1 MMHKDDTYMSKQSR
15 LGVLNNICATLDEVT
30 NMRVE
35 EVSDLVYSVTE
46 GRARNRMEAAA
57 NRERLNM
64 TRWSLIA
71 VSTGNAFISDKLGAF
86 KATAD
91 GELMRLLEIE
101 VSLVN
106 NPNAAE
112 LIATLEENYGLA
124 GDVFMQYVIGHLP
137 EVIKMI
143 DKMKERII
151 KDTGAHRKER
161 FWVGTVAADMVG
173 GIIAQKLG
181 LHDYNMKAVY
191 NWAIGYFSNMR
202 ETAES
207 HVVDTAHIMGEFLNE
222 NISAYLITDKLKI
235 NPITGTHVMKAV
247 LNRVTARYENDNR
260 MLYVS
265 KKDFKDYCVKRQMSI
280 ENAIKECGSDY
291 SYKGVVKKRM
301 ASGTGVTSPA
311 VEVYSF
317 LAAADLLEMPRD

>member
-1 MMHKDDTYMSKQSR
+1 
-15 LGVLNNICATLDEVT
+15 
-30 NMRVE
+30 
-35 EVSDLVYSVTE
+35 
-46 GRARNRMEAAA
+46 
-57 NRERLNM
+57 
-64 TRWSLIA
+64 

-124 GDVFMQYVIGHLP
+124 GDVFMQYVISHLS

-143 DKMKERII
+143 DKLKERII
-151 KDTGAHRKER
+151 KATGAHRKER

-181 LHDYNMKAVY
+181 LHDYNMKAIY

-202 ETAES
+202 ETADS